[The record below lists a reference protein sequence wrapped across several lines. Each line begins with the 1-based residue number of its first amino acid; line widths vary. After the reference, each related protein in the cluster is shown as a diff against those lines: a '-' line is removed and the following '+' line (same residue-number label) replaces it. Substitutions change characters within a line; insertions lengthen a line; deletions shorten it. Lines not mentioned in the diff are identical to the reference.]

1 MQLFRH
7 GALSAVLVSCLALAA
22 CGGGG
27 GSSSSPVPPGGGGG
41 VTPTPVPVVTPT
53 PTPGPGSSSTQSV
66 TAGAAPAMATFG
78 PISNGLSGSAGLP
91 AASSGTASIT
101 EVLSTG
107 LPAGTP
113 ALKSVKR
120 APRDI
125 GAAGITAIAYV
136 SFTANANVA
145 FGTTPSFAFT
155 VIGSPTL
162 VTAPTPGYI
171 AFYDPTA
178 SANGWTTL
186 LGPVTIGGSATT
198 WTFPGGAFPM
208 TFKPG
213 STYVYALFAASSAVA
228 TPSPTPVPTS
238 TPLTSPSP
246 STTPTIVP
254 TASPTA
260 VPTASPTAVPTAT
273 PTPAFAAAPTTGLLA
288 AVPGGAFGGVTAA
301 GSSGAMLVGVAT
313 NLRSSSGGPVTSS
326 GIVSVGVN
334 GVGGQSYRRAS
345 SHDVVDTAGLSIEW
359 QPRVSQRITAEIRR
373 TMQRNPG
380 GGHSV
385 ESVRRTR
392 ALPTTVGATAKLWAQ
407 NAAIGSNNGTYKQVD
422 ATLAAVT
429 AHGAIWVDSTLS
441 SVLSSSSTIQQI
453 GADFE
458 NGYASDSAHFG
469 SNVYDPTTY
478 RATNYCDANG
488 NVTGS
493 GLPYV
498 ASDPHTVVFVVNPQ
512 SLGGGVGGYFDS
524 VNFIADA
531 ALQCFANARSAG
543 LHSND
548 EPMIYLGWFG
558 PGGGSS
564 PLSYV
569 LQEDLVRSAAHEYQH
584 LINFVQHG
592 IVSNGNIDEDL
603 FINEGLSMLA
613 QDLAV
618 SRMYPQLR
626 NDVADA
632 MRHANIFLAAPQNFS
647 LTGFS
652 GIDGSAPA
660 APAFNCSGCYGT
672 SYMFQRYLYDRF
684 GGDGYLAQVEIGAT
698 TGLAKI
704 GTITGQS
711 SDVLLS
717 DFGLALAANGS
728 SSDPRY
734 RMPGFPFGQNVTSQV
749 GTSVFARNTGTVNVL
764 PGPGIFPA
772 PFDGGYV
779 FISVPAGGSTVTI
792 REKTGMAGFKAGI
805 AQH

>member
-1 MQLFRH
+1 
-7 GALSAVLVSCLALAA
+7 
-22 CGGGG
+22 
-27 GSSSSPVPPGGGGG
+27 VPPGGT
-41 VTPTPVPVVTPT
+41 VTPTPVPVAT

-66 TAGAAPAMATFG
+66 TAGAAPATASFG

-91 AASSGTASIT
+91 AASSGAASIT
-101 EVLSTG
+101 EVLSAA

-113 ALKSVKR
+113 ALASLKR
-120 APRDI
+120 VPRDI

-136 SFTANANVA
+136 SFTSNANVA
-145 FGTTPSFAFT
+145 FGTTPSFTFT
-155 VIGSPTL
+155 VVGNPLII
-162 VTAPTPGYI
+162 AATPGFI
-171 AFYDPTA
+171 AFYDPTTP
-178 SANGWTTL
+178 ANGWATL
-186 LGPVTIGGSATT
+186 LGPVTLGGSSTT
-198 WTFPGGAFPM
+198 WTFPAGAFPVS
-208 TFKPG
+208 FKAG
-213 STYVYALFAASSAVA
+213 STYVYALFATASAVA
-228 TPSPTPVPTS
+228 TPSPTPLATPTVAPTSTPIATGAPVPTS
-238 TPLTSPSP
+238 TPLSTPTPSP
-246 STTPTIVP
+246 TP
-254 TASPTA
+254 
-260 VPTASPTAVPTAT
+260 VPTAT
-273 PTPAFAAAPTTGLLA
+273 PTPAFAAAPSTGLLA
-288 AVPGGAFGGVTAA
+288 PVAGGAFGGITSA
-301 GSSGAMLVGVAT
+301 GSSGATIVGIAT
-313 NLRSSSGGPVTSS
+313 RLQSSNDSAVTSS

-334 GVGGQSYRRAS
+334 GVGGLSYRRSS
-345 SHDVVDTAGLSIEW
+345 SHAVVDTAGLDIEW

-373 TMQRNPG
+373 TMQRYPG
-380 GGHSV
+380 GGHGV

-407 NAAIGSNNGTYKQVD
+407 NAAIGTNNGTYKQVD

-441 SVLSSSSTIQQI
+441 SVLASGSTIQQI

-458 NGYASDSAHFG
+458 NAYASDSAHFG
-469 SNVYDPTTY
+469 SNAYDPTRY

-498 ASDPHTVVFVVNPQ
+498 PSDAHTVVFVVNPQ

-524 VNFIADA
+524 VNFLADA
-531 ALQCFANARSAG
+531 ALQCFPNARSAG
-543 LHSND
+543 LHSNE
-548 EPMIYLGWFG
+548 EPMFYVGWFG

-564 PLSYV
+564 QLSYV
-569 LQEDLVRSAAHEYQH
+569 LQEDLVRSTAHEYQH
-584 LINFVQHG
+584 LVNFVQHG
-592 IVSNGNIDEDL
+592 IVSNASVDEDT

-618 SRMYPQLR
+618 SRMYPQLQ

-632 MRHANIFLAAPQNFS
+632 MRHANIFLNAPQNFS
-647 LTGFS
+647 LSGFS
-652 GIDGSAPA
+652 GIDSPSSAPT
-660 APAFNCSGCYGT
+660 FNCSGCYGT

-684 GGDGYLAQVEIGAT
+684 GGDSYLAQIETGAT

-704 GTITGQS
+704 ASVTAQAP
-711 SDVLLS
+711 DVLLS

-734 RMPGFPFGQNVTSQV
+734 RIPGFPFGQNVTSQV
-749 GTSVFARNTGTVNVL
+749 GTTVFARNTGMVNVL

-779 FISVPAGGSTVTI
+779 FVSVPGGGSAVTI
-792 REKTGMAGFKAGI
+792 REKTGMVGFKAGI